1 LVVVKRAT
9 GTIETRGPLTPV
21 APAAPEGAPST
32 PAASAASVSD
42 SAAPEA
48 PSSKTEDD
56 AATESVGEAH
66 AAPSAG
72 ESALFAEVPEKE
84 TFAEMFEASEKK
96 EGRPSRRAVRV
107 GDRVSGKIFQ
117 LGAEVAFVELEG
129 VKSEAMIDLDQ
140 LKDEEGILRNGV
152 GDTVEAYVLEAGAK
166 GIILSKSLPKGQA
179 SMAMLVEARSTG
191 IPVEGLVLSVNKGG
205 LEVAVG
211 DVRAFC
217 PASQIDV
224 HFVGKL
230 EQLVGERF
238 KFRVMEVRGKN
249 VVLSRRAIIEEELK
263 ARAEETRKS
272 LAEGKVIKGKVTG
285 TRDFGAFVDLGGIE
299 GLIPLSELSHARVS
313 HPSEV
318 VKVGDEVEVEVLKI
332 EPPHPESP
340 DKAKH
345 KERITLSLRARQ
357 EDPWKAALAE
367 LKEGDHLTGKV
378 VRLQPFGAFVEVR
391 PGVDGLIHISALSDR
406 RIGHPRDVVKVGDEV
421 PVVIEK
427 IDPNERRIGLRRVIE
442 QTAAEPAAAETA
454 EMPPPKEKAPPPEVG
469 QVVSGTVDRIE
480 PYGIFVAFPGGKG
493 LVHASETG
501 TDRGTDLK
509 RHFQIGQ
516 KVEASIIEIDAQKK
530 IRLSMVGAQ
539 KAEER
544 ATMDEW
550 RKSQAKSAGGKG
562 FGTFADLLKGKKLL

>member
-1 LVVVKRAT
+1 
-9 GTIETRGPLTPV
+9 
-21 APAAPEGAPST
+21 
-32 PAASAASVSD
+32 SAE
-42 SAAPEA
+42 PEA
-48 PSSKTEDD
+48 PSSKSEDD
-56 AATESVGEAH
+56 AATESVEEAH
-66 AAPSAG
+66 AAPTAP

-96 EGRPSRRAVRV
+96 EGKPSRRAVRV

-129 VKSEAMIDLDQ
+129 AKSEAMIDLDQ

-230 EQLVGERF
+230 DQLVGERF

-285 TRDFGAFVDLGGIE
+285 TRDFGAFVDLGGI
-299 GLIPLSELSHARVS
+299 
-313 HPSEV
+313 
-318 VKVGDEVEVEVLKI
+318 
-332 EPPHPESP
+332 
-340 DKAKH
+340 
-345 KERITLSLRARQ
+345 
-357 EDPWKAALAE
+357 
-367 LKEGDHLTGKV
+367 
-378 VRLQPFGAFVEVR
+378 
-391 PGVDGLIHISALSDR
+391 
-406 RIGHPRDVVKVGDEV
+406 
-421 PVVIEK
+421 
-427 IDPNERRIGLRRVIE
+427 
-442 QTAAEPAAAETA
+442 
-454 EMPPPKEKAPPPEVG
+454 
-469 QVVSGTVDRIE
+469 
-480 PYGIFVAFPGGKG
+480 
-493 LVHASETG
+493 
-501 TDRGTDLK
+501 
-509 RHFQIGQ
+509 
-516 KVEASIIEIDAQKK
+516 
-530 IRLSMVGAQ
+530 
-539 KAEER
+539 
-544 ATMDEW
+544 
-550 RKSQAKSAGGKG
+550 
-562 FGTFADLLKGKKLL
+562 